1 MKTTNKLELT
11 ENQKD
16 MLINALLRELHT
28 IDGDV
33 SKYAFDETIL
43 EPLKKHR
50 DEMYEIYKKVVNS
63 KEDE

>member
-1 MKTTNKLELT
+1 MKTTNELKLT
-11 ENQKD
+11 EAQKE

-28 IDGDV
+28 IDGDI

-50 DEMYEIYKKVVNS
+50 HEMYEIYKKVVNS
-63 KEDE
+63 KEDK